1 MVILKEVKMFP
12 RNSSEG
18 QVSQMGGQVH
28 LVCSVDQISEH
39 QAVLSADRVQQKGT

>member
-1 MVILKEVKMFP
+1 MKKVG
-12 RNSSEG
+12 SSTP
-18 QVSQMGGQVH
+18 MLFKGQVH